1 MVKFQSKD
9 IGNLEICDMANQP
22 IPLVLNRQM
31 IKILEDM
38 AVPNEWFF
46 MQQDKELE
54 RLRMITATAFNV
66 SAFLKRKKIADQL
79 GLPRLIRRLDL
90 LEIDYRKDRFLC
102 SVVEAVIL
110 RELRLLKHKARIPVE
125 QGATLFGVVDET
137 GFLRE
142 GDIYIAFD
150 KADLIKTDYLSL
162 DYCEMIVTRYAYFRT

>member
-79 GLPRLIRRLDL
+79 GLSRLIRRLDL
-90 LEIDYRKDRFLC
+90 LEIDYRRDRFLC

-150 KADLIKTDYLSL
+150 KTDLIKTDYLSL
-162 DYCEMIVTRYAYFRT
+162 DYCEMIVTRYAYCRT